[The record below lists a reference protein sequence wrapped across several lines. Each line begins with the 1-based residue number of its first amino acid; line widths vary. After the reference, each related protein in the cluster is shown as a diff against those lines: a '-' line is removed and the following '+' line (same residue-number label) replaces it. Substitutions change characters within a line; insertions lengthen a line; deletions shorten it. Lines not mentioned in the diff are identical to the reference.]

1 MVLPTPIESGA
12 LTNCSYGADTL
23 LRHPAAA
30 VQIATTISRF
40 SDIDLLFEQIL
51 TKLLAAEGA
60 AVGILLRSIP
70 SHHSRIKVIKELIK
84 GHVNKENGEL
94 FRAAMK
100 AVDPVR
106 TIRNKFAHGIW
117 GYSSD
122 HPESL
127 ILAESGALNT
137 SYSAAAQISEFT
149 YFEEIKN
156 LLTNTLTGETG
167 SQLSDVD
174 RNQAI
179 ELILKVQQNPKT
191 QRAFDLLFGGQNKLI
206 SACEVWSLEQILKA
220 SIAAS
225 AAQHTIVGCQICF
238 DFSRDNTYQIRS
250 HILQNGLLLVDPK
263 TLLT

>member
-1 MVLPTPIESGA
+1 MVLPTPKESSA
-12 LTNCSYGADTL
+12 LVNGSYGADAL

-30 VQIATTISRF
+30 VQIATIISRF
-40 SDIDLLFEQIL
+40 SDIDLLIEQIL
-51 TKLLAAEGA
+51 INLLPAEGA
-60 AVGILLRSIP
+60 SVGVLLRSMP
-70 SHHSRIKVIKELIK
+70 SHHSRIKVIRELIK

-106 TIRNKFAHGIW
+106 AMRNKFAHGIW

-122 HPESL
+122 YPECL

-137 SYSAAAQISEFT
+137 SSAAAAQISEFA
-149 YFEEIKN
+149 YFEEFKN
-156 LLTNTLTGETG
+156 LLTNALTGETG

-179 ELILKVQQNPKT
+179 ELILKVEHSPKR
-191 QRAFDLLFGGQNKLI
+191 QRAFDLLFGRQNTPI
-206 SACEVWSLEQILKA
+206 SACEIWSLEQMLKA

-225 AAQHTIVGCQICF
+225 AAQYTIVGCQICF
-238 DFSRDNTYQIRS
+238 DSSRNNADQIRS
-250 HILQNGLLLVDPK
+250 YILERGLLLVDPK